1 MMIIMKNCSGP
12 AKELDMATQQLG
24 TALITGASTGIGAV
38 YADRLARRGYDLV
51 LVARDA
57 ARLEALAERLR
68 KETGREVEWLKA
80 DLTAKADLAAVEQR
94 LREDRNLTLL
104 VNNAGMSV
112 AGSLLD
118 GEIDHFQTMIELNVI
133 APTRLAAAAAR
144 NFVTR
149 KQGAIINIASVLALA
164 PELFNGSYSGTKA
177 YLLNLSISLQKD
189 LAPAGVY
196 VQAVLP
202 GATRTEI
209 WARAGV
215 DVDGFPPE
223 MVMEVDAMVDAAL
236 AGFDQ
241 GELVTVPSLP
251 DPADF
256 ERYTAA
262 RLALGPNLSRNAPAE
277 RYLAKRSDAA

>member
-1 MMIIMKNCSGP
+1 MMNIMKNGTNI
-12 AKELDMATQQLG
+12 EQEFDMATQQLG
-24 TALITGASTGIGAV
+24 TALVTGASTGIGAV

-51 LVARDA
+51 LVARDE
-57 ARLEALAERLR
+57 ARLSALAERLR
-68 KETGREVEWLKA
+68 SETGRKVEWLKA
-80 DLTAKADLAAVEQR
+80 DLTVKADLAQVEQR
-94 LREDRNLTLL
+94 LRDDKSLTLL

-112 AGSLLD
+112 SGTLVEGD
-118 GEIDHFQTMIELNVI
+118 IDRFQTMLELNVI

-149 KQGAIINIASVLALA
+149 KTGAIVNIASVLALA

-177 YLLNLSISLQKD
+177 YVLNLSISLQKE
-189 LAPAGVY
+189 LEAAGVR

-215 DVDGFPPE
+215 DVGGFPPE
-223 MVMEVDAMVDAAL
+223 MVMEVDDMVDAAL
-236 AGFDQ
+236 AGFDH
-241 GELVTVPSLP
+241 GELVTIPSLP
-251 DPADF
+251 DQADF

-262 RLALGPNLSRNAPAE
+262 RLALGPNLSRNVPAE
-277 RYLAKRSDAA
+277 RYLAKRSAA

>member
-1 MMIIMKNCSGP
+1 
-12 AKELDMATQQLG
+12 MATQQLG

-51 LVARDA
+51 LVARDE
-57 ARLEALAERLR
+57 ARLTALAERLR
-68 KETGREVEWLKA
+68 SETGRKIEWLKA
-80 DLTAKADLAAVEQR
+80 DLTAKADLAEVERR
-94 LREDRNLTLL
+94 LREDKSLTLL

-112 AGSLLD
+112 SGTLVEGD
-118 GEIDHFQTMIELNVI
+118 IDRFQAMLELNVI

-149 KQGAIINIASVLALA
+149 KQGAIVNIASVLALA

-177 YLLNLSISLQKD
+177 YVLNLSISLQKE
-189 LAPAGVY
+189 LEAAGVR

-215 DVDGFPPE
+215 DVDGFPPD
-223 MVMEVDAMVDAAL
+223 MVMEVDDMVDAAL

-241 GELVTVPSLP
+241 SELVTIPSLP
-251 DPADF
+251 NAADF

-262 RLALGPNLSRNAPAE
+262 RLALGPDLSRNEPAE
-277 RYLAKRSDAA
+277 RYLVKRPNAA

>member
-1 MMIIMKNCSGP
+1 MKSDRNSTWQRSSC
-12 AKELDMATQQLG
+12 

-38 YADRLARRGYDLV
+38 YADRLAHRGYDLV
-51 LVARDA
+51 LVARDE
-57 ARLEALAERLR
+57 ARLTALAERLR
-68 KETGREVEWLKA
+68 RETGRKVEWLKA
-80 DLTAKADLAAVEQR
+80 DLTAKADLAEVERR
-94 LREDRNLTLL
+94 LREDESLTLL

-112 AGSLLD
+112 SGTLVD
-118 GEIDHFQTMIELNVI
+118 GDIDRFEAMIELNVI

-149 KQGAIINIASVLALA
+149 KQGTIINVASVLALA

-177 YLLNLSISLQKD
+177 YVLNLSLSLQKE
-189 LAPAGVY
+189 LEPAGVR

-215 DVDGFPPE
+215 DVAGFPPE
-223 MVMEVDAMVDAAL
+223 MIMEVDDMVDAAL

-241 GELVTVPSLP
+241 NEPVTIPSLP
-251 DPADF
+251 DQAEF

-277 RYLAKRSDAA
+277 RYLAKRSAA

>member
-1 MMIIMKNCSGP
+1 MKNNIEQ
-12 AKELDMATQQLG
+12 ELDMASQQLG

-57 ARLEALAERLR
+57 VRLEALAERLGG
-68 KETGREVEWLKA
+68 ETGRKVEWLKA
-80 DLTAKADLAAVEQR
+80 DLTAKADLAEVERR
-94 LREDRNLTLL
+94 LREDRSLTLL

-112 AGSLLD
+112 SGTLVD
-118 GEIDHFQTMIELNVI
+118 GDIDRFQAMIELNVI

-149 KQGAIINIASVLALA
+149 KQGTIINVASVLALA

-177 YLLNLSISLQKD
+177 YVLNLSLSLQKE
-189 LAPAGVY
+189 LEAAGVR

-223 MVMEVDAMVDAAL
+223 MVMEVDDMVDAAL
-236 AGFDQ
+236 AGFDD
-241 GELVTVPSLP
+241 GELITIPSLP
-251 DPADF
+251 DAADF

-262 RLALGPNLSRNAPAE
+262 RLALGPNLSRNRPAE
-277 RYLAKRSDAA
+277 RYLAKHSDAA

>member
-1 MMIIMKNCSGP
+1 MMNIMKNGTSI
-12 AKELDMATQQLG
+12 EQEFDMATQQLG

-51 LVARDA
+51 LVARDE
-57 ARLEALAERLR
+57 ARLSALAERLHS
-68 KETGREVEWLKA
+68 ETGRKVEWLKA
-80 DLTAKADLAAVEQR
+80 DLTVKADLAQVEQR
-94 LREDRNLTLL
+94 LRDDKSLTLL

-112 AGSLLD
+112 SGTLVEGD
-118 GEIDHFQTMIELNVI
+118 IDRFQTMLELNVI
-133 APTRLAAAAAR
+133 AATRLAAAAAR

-149 KQGAIINIASVLALA
+149 KTGAIVNIASVLALA

-177 YLLNLSISLQKD
+177 YVLNLSISLQKE
-189 LAPAGVY
+189 LEAAGVR

-215 DVDGFPPE
+215 DVGGFPTE
-223 MVMEVDAMVDAAL
+223 MVMEVDDMVDAAL

-241 GELVTVPSLP
+241 GELVTIPSLP
-251 DPADF
+251 DQADF

-262 RLALGPNLSRNAPAE
+262 RLALGPNLSRNVPAE
-277 RYLAKRSDAA
+277 RYLAKRSAA

>member
-1 MMIIMKNCSGP
+1 
-12 AKELDMATQQLG
+12 MATQQLG

-68 KETGREVEWLKA
+68 RETGRKVEWLKA
-80 DLTAKADLAAVEQR
+80 DLTAKADLAAVELR
-94 LREDRNLTLL
+94 LREDKSLTVL

-112 AGSLLD
+112 AGTLLD
-118 GEIDHFQTMIELNVI
+118 GEIDHFQTMIELNVV

-164 PELFNGSYSGTKA
+164 PELYNGSYSGTKA

-209 WARAGV
+209 WQRAGV

-223 MVMEVDAMVDAAL
+223 MIMEVDAMVDAAL

-241 GELVTVPSLP
+241 GELVTIPSLP
-251 DPADF
+251 DTADF

-262 RLALGPNLSRNAPAE
+262 RLTLGPNLSRNAPAE
-277 RYLAKRSDAA
+277 RYLATRSDAA

>member
-1 MMIIMKNCSGP
+1 
-12 AKELDMATQQLG
+12 MATQQLG

-51 LVARDA
+51 LVARDE
-57 ARLEALAERLR
+57 ARLSALAERLGR
-68 KETGREVEWLKA
+68 ETGRKVEWLKA
-80 DLTAKADLAAVEQR
+80 DLTAKTDLALVEQR
-94 LREDRNLTLL
+94 LREDESLTVL

-112 AGSLLD
+112 AGTLVEGD
-118 GEIDHFQTMIELNVI
+118 IDRCQTMIELNVI

-144 NFVTR
+144 NFAAR

-177 YLLNLSISLQKD
+177 YVLNLSLSLQKE
-189 LAPAGVY
+189 LEAAGVR
-196 VQAVLP
+196 VHAVLP

-215 DVDGFPPE
+215 NVDGFPPE
-223 MVMEVDAMVDAAL
+223 MVMEVDDMVDAAL

-241 GELVTVPSLP
+241 GELVTIPSLP

-256 ERYTAA
+256 ERYSAA
-262 RLALGPNLSRNAPAE
+262 RLALGPNLSRNRPAE
-277 RYLAKRSDAA
+277 RYRTVRADAA